1 MNQIKFILTMD
12 KAVELLHQRVIT
24 PKEYSEFLMKM
35 VTKYGACDLQIL
47 YQIKLDM
54 FLSKRVNTDAKGDAL
69 IENNEIATLET
80 GIKKEE
86 SCSIC

>member
-12 KAVELLHQRVIT
+12 KAVGLLHRRIIT
-24 PKEYSEFLMKM
+24 HKEYSEFLMKM
-35 VTKYGACDLQIL
+35 VTKYDTYDLQIL

-69 IENNEIATLET
+69 IENNEIATLKT
-80 GIKKEE
+80 RIKEEE
-86 SCSIC
+86 SCSLC